1 MKWLH
6 SVHTGKNR
14 STHSGARGLAWPILG
29 GWGPSDPSSNLGG
42 PTPKPK
48 VFQFFLSN
56 RYKPTPSPNNPW
68 HYQQAA
74 VPQQPAMPI
83 QQPTPAQPQAM
94 AVTTSVSTGNYK
106 WLAQGQLWV
115 LLTPTHF

>member
-42 PTPKPK
+42 PTQVK
-48 VFQFFLSN
+48 
-56 RYKPTPSPNNPW
+56 
-68 HYQQAA
+68 

-83 QQPTPAQPQAM
+83 QQITQ
-94 AVTTSVSTGNYK
+94 
-106 WLAQGQLWV
+106 
-115 LLTPTHF
+115 